1 MPFNRCRLTFVA
13 KLPLSQEQEASARTR
28 CLASQRRRPGC
39 ARRRGR
45 APRQE
50 GQKRT
55 RTYRPALLGHVP
67 SALITGHAD
76 AAGPPQAAG
85 AKWSARRH
93 VASGSGGAT
102 PRSAASAATSPVASQ
117 RPRLREALR
126 CRGRPASRRGAPCRR
141 GRHGVRGGV
150 GLCLGAKLSCAADM
164 APCSSEEPHEPW
176 RSARPDS

>member
-1 MPFNRCRLTFVA
+1 MPLPSEELRRKASALTA
-13 KLPLSQEQEASARTR
+13 QEQEASARTR

-45 APRQE
+45 EPRQE

-141 GRHGVRGGV
+141 GRHGVRGAVLRCEALVCG
-150 GLCLGAKLSCAADM
+150 GQGAVQQRGAS
-164 APCSSEEPHEPW
+164 
-176 RSARPDS
+176 